1 MNVSPLRTQAVPVS
15 SFLGRV
21 DPRIKFICL
30 VFAVVVCVTT
40 PPDRFAAFA
49 GYFAALVLLMIVAR
63 PPIKAFF
70 GPVFVIMPFV
80 LLCAAF
86 VPFVHPDASGGGYSL
101 GIGRLWVS
109 RSGLLL
115 LWNVAAKAIFGVL
128 CIALLVH
135 STSFPELLRGLDA
148 LRFPR
153 LGVMLAGFVYRYVF
167 VLTDEVLRM
176 KRARDS
182 RGYQGRWLWQ
192 AAVVGRMIG
201 TLFLRSYERG
211 ERVYLAMLARGF
223 EGRMALSEHA
233 RLRPIDYGFLF
244 VVVTVFLGIR
254 ITAL

>member
-1 MNVSPLRTQAVPVS
+1 MNVSPLQTQAVPAA

-21 DPRIKFICL
+21 DARIKLVCL
-30 VFAVVVCVTT
+30 VFVVVVCVTT

-49 GYFAALVLLMIVAR
+49 GYFAALVLLMIIAR
-63 PPIKAFF
+63 LPFKAVL

-101 GIGRLWVS
+101 GIGSLWVS

-115 LWNVAAKAIFGVL
+115 LWNVAAKAVFGVL

-135 STSFPELLRGLDA
+135 STSFPELLRALES

-167 VLTDEVLRM
+167 VLADEALRM

-192 AAVVGRMIG
+192 TAVVGRMIG

-223 EGRMALSEHA
+223 QGQMPLSEHA
-233 RLRPIDYGFLF
+233 RLRAADYGSLF
-244 VVVTVFLGIR
+244 AVVAVFLGIR
-254 ITAL
+254 MIAL